1 MRATDLVALP
11 LAERLLAMEILW
23 DSLCR
28 EPGAPHATPN
38 WHADVLRQRMTA
50 IASGDSVATP
60 WEEAKIR
67 IRDKADA
74 MTRPKQ

>member
-11 LAERLLAMEILW
+11 LAERLLAMEVLW

-28 EPGAPHATPN
+28 EPGAPYATPN
-38 WHADVLRQRMTA
+38 WHADILRQRMA
-50 IASGDSVATP
+50 AMDGGDAPATP

-74 MTRPKQ
+74 IARTKQ